1 MSTTT
6 DTSSGNS
13 TRDTWAKLETLA
25 TDATSINIAEQLNL
39 PGRLDRLSIDLGRL
53 FVDLSKH
60 AVTEE
65 ILELLLALAE
75 ESQVLEHARRMI
87 TGQAVNTSENRPAL
101 HMGLRNPA
109 PPLPDE
115 FIEQVKAEQTKLDS
129 LSRQIRNGAW
139 TGITGEPITDVI
151 NIGIGG
157 SDLGPK
163 MVVQALREFHT
174 GPKVHFISNVDGA
187 EILSLLKT
195 LNAASTLVVVSSKT
209 FTTAETLLN
218 TQTALDWLEVELDVE
233 KPQSTA
239 HCIAITS
246 DRKKAQSFGI
256 PDQHI
261 LTFPDSIGGRYSVW
275 SSIGFSI
282 CIALGFDN
290 FKSFLSGAAQVDQHF
305 LNAPPEKNV
314 PLLMGL
320 IGIWYNNFMKVQT
333 HAVIPYCER
342 LGLFVDYL
350 QQLDMESNG
359 KSTTLEGDSVNSETG
374 LIVWGQ
380 TGTNGQHAFFQLLHQ
395 GTKLAPVDFIGA
407 IFDDLSKPEH
417 HRVLLANMIAQS
429 EALMKG
435 QVNAD
440 PHRQYPGNR
449 PSATLLLDKLD
460 PESLGMLL
468 ALYEQKVFVQ
478 GAIWSINSFDQWG
491 VELGKQ
497 LTNKI
502 LGGSTEH
509 DPSTSAL
516 LKKTGLSD

>member
-305 LNAPPEKNV
+305 LNAPPEKKRTTAN
-314 PLLMGL
+314 
-320 IGIWYNNFMKVQT
+320 GIDRYLVQQF
-333 HAVIPYCER
+333 Y
-342 LGLFVDYL
+342 
-350 QQLDMESNG
+350 
-359 KSTTLEGDSVNSETG
+359 EGSDARS
-374 LIVWGQ
+374 
-380 TGTNGQHAFFQLLHQ
+380 
-395 GTKLAPVDFIGA
+395 D
-407 IFDDLSKPEH
+407 
-417 HRVLLANMIAQS
+417 
-429 EALMKG
+429 
-435 QVNAD
+435 
-440 PHRQYPGNR
+440 
-449 PSATLLLDKLD
+449 TLL
-460 PESLGMLL
+460 
-468 ALYEQKVFVQ
+468 
-478 GAIWSINSFDQWG
+478 
-491 VELGKQ
+491 
-497 LTNKI
+497 
-502 LGGSTEH
+502 
-509 DPSTSAL
+509 
-516 LKKTGLSD
+516 